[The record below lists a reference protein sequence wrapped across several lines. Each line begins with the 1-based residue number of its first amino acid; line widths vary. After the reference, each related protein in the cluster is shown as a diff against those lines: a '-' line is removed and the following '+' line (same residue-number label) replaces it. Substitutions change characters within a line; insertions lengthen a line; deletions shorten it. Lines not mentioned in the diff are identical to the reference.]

1 MVDRAI
7 LCLAS
12 RNNMLILATTIET
25 LQQMRRHRYG
35 FLKIVANKHFPA
47 NWLPAVARF
56 PQQT

>member
-25 LQQMRRHRYG
+25 LQ
-35 FLKIVANKHFPA
+35 L
-47 NWLPAVARF
+47 RF
-56 PQQT
+56 GRCADTVTVS